1 MLKQVLLNLGYP
13 KTMPELKELF
23 KELCEG
29 NDDPEVELWDLEKL
43 CNGYRLDKRSRFR
56 ARHAFTDDE
65 VAKYEKQFRKYDPQK
80 DGFID
85 DKDLRKLLSDMF
97 PGAEEDQA
105 THDKVREVMQKIDD
119 GEGDSKLDFD
129 EYLALMRHLE
139 DEIEVSKFNREK
151 EAVDDTKFNR
161 KEVSEF
167 RAIFQA
173 FDTDGGGTMDFDE
186 FVVLISQLIDPK
198 IVKGKAMQD
207 KLREMMEE
215 VQGIDEET
223 EEVNDLDFPGFL
235 HIMRMVQ
242 DNNIGGINDSK
253 KDEEAEEDE

>member
-1 MLKQVLLNLGYP
+1 
-13 KTMPELKELF
+13 MPELKDLF

-43 CNGYRLDKRSRFR
+43 VNGYRLDKRTRFR
-56 ARHAFTDDE
+56 ARQAFTDDE

-85 DKDLRKLLSDMF
+85 DKDLRTLLS
-97 PGAEEDQA
+97 
-105 THDKVREVMQKIDD
+105 DKVREVMQKIDD
-119 GEGDSKLDFD
+119 GDGDHKLDFN

-167 RAIFQA
+167 
-173 FDTDGGGTMDFDE
+173 
-186 FVVLISQLIDPK
+186 
-198 IVKGKAMQD
+198 
-207 KLREMMEE
+207 
-215 VQGIDEET
+215 
-223 EEVNDLDFPGFL
+223 
-235 HIMRMVQ
+235 
-242 DNNIGGINDSK
+242 
-253 KDEEAEEDE
+253 